1 MSGMHCIILPQKW
14 ELFLVFVWPR
24 YTGAVSISWENKLRL
39 ITDQAHIPHS
49 LLCPAEGHNSPPI
62 LTHMVIPVSMRV
74 SVRPAEVQG
83 RQHLTKLLRFDY
95 VSYFTAKL
103 RTAVW
108 MSLWE
113 KKTKTWYLTHFVWG
127 EFRQVCCQQC
137 EEWFGAVR
145 SRCWQTTLNA
155 EQTFWI
161 HAVQAW
167 LGSAGRLSTGCPAG
181 CVVSAFSRGW

>member
-1 MSGMHCIILPQKW
+1 MRAVPRFCVAAIHRGCEHQLGKQAEADNRSG
-14 ELFLVFVWPR
+14 
-24 YTGAVSISWENKLRL
+24 
-39 ITDQAHIPHS
+39 PHS
-49 LLCPAEGHNSPPI
+49 TFLPLPCWGTQQPTNSH
-62 LTHMVIPVSMRV
+62 THGDTCKHESK
-74 SVRPAEVQG
+74 PAEVQG
-83 RQHLTKLLRFDY
+83 RQHLTKLLHFDY

-113 KKTKTWYLTHFVWG
+113 KKTTTWYLTHFVWG
-127 EFRQVCCQQC
+127 EFRQVCFQQC

-145 SRCWQTTLNA
+145 SRCWQTSLNA

-181 CVVSAFSRGW
+181 CVVSAFIRGW